1 MKTYSELLDLV
12 NEKIRKYY
20 FFSRCEP
27 TELYEPIRYILS
39 IGGKRVRPV
48 MVLMAANLFNENVT
62 PALNAAMAIESFHNF
77 TLMHDDIMDKSD
89 MRRNVQTVHTKWN
102 NNIAILS
109 GDALCIKAY
118 ELLAKVPAGTLS
130 NVLPIFTETA
140 LQVCEGQ
147 QYDMNF
153 EHSEIVS
160 IDNYLK
166 MIELKTSV
174 LIAASLQIGAII
186 GGASNDDA
194 KKLYEFG
201 LNVGLAFQIQDDWLD
216 VYGEPKT
223 FGKPIGNDIV
233 SNKKTFLL
241 INALNIAKGETKQK
255 LLQLIRAKEFDA
267 DEKYEA
273 VVDIYNQLNINE
285 ITQAKISD
293 YYQLAL
299 QSYKSVNVDNVRK
312 KTLEDFVGKLM
323 DRKV

>member
-255 LLQLIRAKEFDA
+255 LLQLIRAKEFDT